1 MKKSDFQKEREKM
14 LEIFKDVD
22 PDKAKLVEGLI
33 DEAAF
38 IRVENMKL
46 RGTLVETG
54 MVKFHPVHKDI
65 QRPVETARQYR
76 QNVNSYAVLIKTLNG
91 ILQKSPGEEDD
102 EFDKWLRERTGE

>member
-1 MKKSDFQKEREKM
+1 MENSDFQKERAKL

-22 PDKAKLVEGLI
+22 PSKAKLVEGLI
-33 DEAAF
+33 EEAAF

-46 RGTLVETG
+46 RRTLVETG
-54 MVKFHPVHKDI
+54 MVKIHPVHKDI

-91 ILQKSPGEEDD
+91 ILMKDTVDEDD
-102 EFDKWLRERTGE
+102 PFDTWLRERAGE